1 MKRSSGPEAGRH
13 ELSTTAESKAVVD
26 ALHLGLAVLD
36 GRAII
41 LSANPA
47 FLSLTGLEQAVGLHL
62 LDVLLQNGQRDE
74 ALASELS
81 EGPRHGLRLE
91 TSIHAPGRVAS
102 RVRLTLTHLTDA
114 AHGACL
120 AVLEDVSQDPVAPAP
135 LENDAAFRQ
144 ALLENLPCP
153 VYFKDTAGRY
163 LGCNRAF
170 EEFLGLTRAEIVG
183 RRVEDLAPQDLVE
196 IAREKD
202 SELLAAP
209 GAQSYEACVRYADGS
224 LHDVIFSKATFLS
237 PAGKV
242 AGLVGIM
249 LDMTAQ
255 RRTEAELRN
264 LTSELETQVERRT
277 AHLLAVNTKLKAEIL
292 ERKIAVAALA
302 KAEQKYR
309 SIFENTVEGIFQTTP
324 EGRFINANPAL
335 ARIFGYDSPE
345 QLMREITD
353 AAATYVIPERRTEF
367 MRLLHKD
374 SSVAGLESQVR
385 RRDGA
390 LIWISENARI
400 VRDKDGNIAFYEGT
414 LVDVTERRQAQ
425 DELARRSFRDTLTGL
440 ANKALFM
447 DRLTQV
453 MTRAKRSRDYRYA
466 VLFLDLDRFKVVNES
481 LGHSRGDKLLRI
493 IARKLTLE
501 LRGNDSVARFGGDEF
516 AVLLDDL
523 NAPRQAINVAKRIR
537 EALSTPV
544 TIDEHEVFTSASIG
558 VVLGSEHDTSAEQIL
573 RDADIAMNRAK
584 KAGKSQF
591 KIFSSQMHAQAMR
604 LLNLE
609 GDLRRALGRGEF
621 LLHYQPI
628 VSLADG
634 RLTGFEALVRW
645 LHPGKGLIPPA
656 DFIALAEETGLILP
670 LGAWVLD
677 QACGQLSRW
686 HERAPDR
693 NLTMSVNLSAAQI
706 NHANLVDQVERTLRK
721 SGLPPQSLKLE
732 ITESV
737 VMQNAEAASSLLK
750 QLRDLSVRLSIDDF
764 GTGYSSLS
772 YLNRFPVDTLKI
784 DRSFVSGM
792 ADQAENLGIVQS
804 VVGLAHTLGMDVV
817 AEGVETPE
825 QMDSL
830 KGLDCEFAQGYLFSR
845 PVDVANAG
853 HLLDTYAAW

>member
-1 MKRSSGPEAGRH
+1 MARSKGPRH
-13 ELSTTAESKAVVD
+13 FSQAESANTVDSTAVID
-26 ALHLGLAVLD
+26 ALHFGLAVLD
-36 GRAII
+36 SQATI

-47 FLSLTGLEQAVGLHL
+47 FLSLASLEQAQGLRL
-62 LDVLLQNGQRDE
+62 RE
-74 ALASELS
+74 ALFPNGGGEILAE
-81 EGPRHGLRLE
+81 PRHGLRLE
-91 TSIHAPGRVAS
+91 TELAAPGREPTP
-102 RVRLTLTHLTDA
+102 VRLSITRLADTDEVAYLATLENITRDRTL
-114 AHGACL
+114 L
-120 AVLEDVSQDPVAPAP
+120 YQLEEDVQ
-135 LENDAAFRQ
+135 FRQ
-144 ALLENLPCP
+144 ALMENLPCP
-153 VYFKDTAGRY
+153 VYLKDPAGRFI
-163 LGCNRAF
+163 GCNRAF
-170 EEFLGLTRAEIVG
+170 EEFLGLPRTEIIG
-183 RRVEDLAPQDLVE
+183 RTTEEVAPPDLARISRD
-196 IAREKD
+196 KD
-202 SELLAAP
+202 PELFSHP
-209 GAQSYEACVRYADGS
+209 GSQSYEGCICYADGS
-224 LHDVIFSKATFLS
+224 FHDVIFSKATFCGPS
-237 PAGKV
+237 GEV
-242 AGLVGIM
+242 AGLVGLM
-249 LDMTAQ
+249 LDVS
-255 RRTEAELRN
+255 ELRHTEEQ
-264 LTSELETQVERRT
+264 LRSITSDLEGQVERRT
-277 AHLLAVNTKLKAEIL
+277 THLLAVNTKLKAEIL
-292 ERKIAVAALA
+292 ERKIAVAAVA

-309 SIFENTVEGIFQTTP
+309 SIFENAIEGIFQSTP

-345 QLMREITD
+345 QLMREISD
-353 AAATYVIPERRTEF
+353 AAAMYVAPERRTEF

-374 SSVAGLESQVR
+374 GMVTGLESQIR

-425 DELARRSFRDTLTGL
+425 EELARRSFYDTLTGL
-440 ANKALFM
+440 PNKALFM

-453 MTRAKRSRDYRYA
+453 MTRARRSKDYRYA

-481 LGHSRGDKLLRI
+481 LGHSRGDRLLRNI
-493 IARKLTLE
+493 SRKLTLE

-523 NAPRQAINVAKRIR
+523 TAPRQAIAVAKRIR
-537 EALSTPV
+537 EALSEPV
-544 TIDEHEVFTSASIG
+544 TIEEHEVFTSASIG
-558 VVLGSEHDTSAEQIL
+558 VVLGSEHDTSPEQIL

-609 GDLRRALGRGEF
+609 GDLRRALDRGEF

-645 LHPGKGLIPPA
+645 LHPSRGLIPPA
-656 DFIALAEETGLILP
+656 DFISLAEETGLILP

-677 QACGQLSRW
+677 HACTQLASW
-686 HERAPDR
+686 HEHNPDR
-693 NLTMSVNLSAAQI
+693 GLTMAVNLSAAQI
-706 NHANLVDQVERTLRK
+706 NHANLVDQVDRVLRK
-721 SGLPPQSLKLE
+721 TGLPPQSLKLE

-750 QLRDLSVRLSIDDF
+750 QLRDLSVKLSIDDF

-792 ADQAENLGIVQS
+792 ADQTENLGIVQS
-804 VVGLAHTLGMDVV
+804 VVSLAHTLGMDVV
-817 AEGVETPE
+817 AEGVETAE

-830 KGLDCEFAQGYLFSR
+830 KGLDCEYAQGYLFSR
-845 PVDVANAG
+845 PVDMDNARQ
-853 HLLDTYAAW
+853 LLDTRAAW

>member
-1 MKRSSGPEAGRH
+1 MPRSSGLEVAVREAR
-13 ELSTTAESKAVVD
+13 STAVDAAAVID
-26 ALHLGLAVLD
+26 ALHVGLAVLD
-36 GRAII
+36 SRASI

-47 FLSLTGLEQAVGLHL
+47 FHSLTGLEHATGLHL
-62 LDVLLQNGQRDE
+62 CDALFPGGGMQELQD
-74 ALASELS
+74 S
-81 EGPRHGLRLE
+81 GPRHGMRLE
-91 TSIHAPGRVAS
+91 TSIAVPGRDPV
-102 RVRLTLTHLTDA
+102 RVRLTLTRLSDRSPETY
-114 AHGACL
+114 L
-120 AVLEDVSQDPVAPAP
+120 ATLEDITQDCSA
-135 LENDAAFRQ
+135 Q
-144 ALLENLPCP
+144 A
-153 VYFKDTAGRY
+153 R
-163 LGCNRAF
+163 
-170 EEFLGLTRAEIVG
+170 
-183 RRVEDLAPQDLVE
+183 LAD
-196 IAREKD
+196 
-202 SELLAAP
+202 
-209 GAQSYEACVRYADGS
+209 
-224 LHDVIFSKATFLS
+224 
-237 PAGKV
+237 
-242 AGLVGIM
+242 
-249 LDMTAQ
+249 
-255 RRTEAELRN
+255 
-264 LTSELETQVERRT
+264 LETQVERRT
-277 AHLLAVNTKLKAEIL
+277 AHLLAVNTKLKAEIT

-309 SIFENTVEGIFQTTP
+309 SIFENAMEGIYQSTP
-324 EGRFINANPAL
+324 GGRFINANPAL
-335 ARIFGYDSPE
+335 ARIFGYESPE
-345 QLMREITD
+345 QLMREVAD
-353 AAATYVIPERRTEF
+353 AAALYAESDRRTEF
-367 MRLLHKD
+367 LRLMHKD
-374 SSVAGLESQVR
+374 GTVGNLESQVR

-390 LIWISENARI
+390 LIWISENARA

-414 LVDVTERRQAQ
+414 LEDVTARRQAQ
-425 DELARRSFRDTLTGL
+425 DELARRSFYDNLTGL

-453 MTRAKRSRDYRYA
+453 LTRARRSKDYRYA

-481 LGHSRGDKLLRI
+481 LGHSRGDKLLRN

-523 NAPRQAINVAKRIR
+523 TAPRQAIGVAKRIR
-537 EALSTPV
+537 EALSEPV
-544 TIDEHEVFTSASIG
+544 SIDEHEVFTSASIG
-558 VVLGSEHDTSAEQIL
+558 VVLGSEHDTSSEQIL

-609 GDLRRALGRGEF
+609 GDLRRALDRGEF

-645 LHPGKGLIPPA
+645 LHPLKGLIPPV
-656 DFIALAEETGLILP
+656 DFISLAEETGLILP
-670 LGAWVLD
+670 LGSWVLD
-677 QACGQLSRW
+677 QACTQLARW
-686 HERAPDR
+686 NQKNPDR
-693 NLTMSVNLSAAQI
+693 GLTMSVNLSAAQI

-721 SGLPPQSLKLE
+721 TGLPAQSLKLE

-804 VVGLAHTLGMDVV
+804 VVSLAHTLGMDVV

-845 PVDVANAG
+845 PVDVGSAG
-853 HLLDTYAAW
+853 VLLDTRAAW

>member
-1 MKRSSGPEAGRH
+1 MPHAIVPEVSLH
-13 ELSTTAESKAVVD
+13 ERNSAAVDAAAVID
-26 ALHLGLAVLD
+26 ALHFGLAVLD
-36 GRAII
+36 SRAYI

-47 FLSLTGLEQAVGLHL
+47 FLSLAGLEQAQGLHMCDAL
-62 LDVLLQNGQRDE
+62 FPGGGQEELR
-74 ALASELS
+74 AS
-81 EGPRHGLRLE
+81 GMRHGLRLDLFLA
-91 TSIHAPGRVAS
+91 TPGRDTT
-102 RVRLTLTHLTDA
+102 RVRLTITRLSDSA
-114 AHGACL
+114 QEAYL
-120 AVLEDVSQDPVAPAP
+120 ASLEDITQDRGSLARLEDDVVS
-135 LENDAAFRQ
+135 RQ
-144 ALLENLPCP
+144 ALMENLPCP
-153 VYFKDTAGRY
+153 VYLKDPAGAFI
-163 LGCNRAF
+163 GCNRAF
-170 EEFLGLTRAEIVG
+170 EEFLGLSRAEIIG
-183 RRVEDLAPQDLVE
+183 RSSEEVSPGDLADLS
-196 IAREKD
+196 RDKD
-202 SELLAAP
+202 NELFANP
-209 GAQSYEACVRYADGS
+209 GSQSYEACVRYADGS
-224 LHDVIFSKATFLS
+224 FHAVVFSKATF
-237 PAGKV
+237 PGPNGAV
-242 AGLVGIM
+242 AGLVGLM
-249 LDMTAQ
+249 LDVTEL
-255 RRTEAELRN
+255 RRTEEKLRSI
-264 LTSELETQVERRT
+264 TSELETQVERRT
-277 AHLLAVNTKLKAEIL
+277 AHLLAVNTKLKAEIT

-302 KAEQKYR
+302 KAEQKFR
-309 SIFENTVEGIFQTTP
+309 SIFENAMEGIYQSTP

-335 ARIFGYDSPE
+335 ARIFGYESPE
-345 QLMREITD
+345 HLIREITD
-353 AAATYVIPERRTEF
+353 ASSMYADPDRRTEF
-367 MRLLHKD
+367 MRLMHKD
-374 SSVAGLESQVR
+374 GLVSGLESQIR

-390 LIWISENARI
+390 LIWISENARA
-400 VRDKDGNIAFYEGT
+400 VRDKDGNISFYEGT
-414 LVDVTERRQAQ
+414 LEDVTERRLAQ
-425 DELARRSFRDTLTGL
+425 DELARRSFYDTLTGL

-453 MTRAKRSRDYRYA
+453 MTRARRSRDYRYA

-481 LGHSRGDKLLRI
+481 LGHSRGDKLLRN

-523 NAPRQAINVAKRIR
+523 TAPRQAINVAKRIR
-537 EALSTPV
+537 EALSEPV
-544 TIDEHEVFTSASIG
+544 TIDEHQVFTSASIG

-573 RDADIAMNRAK
+573 RDVDIAMNRAK

-609 GDLRRALGRGEF
+609 GDLRRALDRGEF

-645 LHPGKGLIPPA
+645 LHPQKGLIPPS
-656 DFIALAEETGLILP
+656 DFISLAEETGLILP
-670 LGAWVLD
+670 LGSWVLD
-677 QACGQLSRW
+677 QACHQLARW
-686 HERAPDR
+686 NDKNPERG
-693 NLTMSVNLSAAQI
+693 LTMAVNLSATQI

-721 SGLPPQSLKLE
+721 TGLPPQSLKLE

-750 QLRDLSVRLSIDDF
+750 QLRDLSVKLSIDDF

-804 VVGLAHTLGMDVV
+804 VVSLAHTLGMDVV

-830 KGLDCEFAQGYLFSR
+830 KGLDCEFAQGYFFSR
-845 PVDVANAG
+845 PVDVANACV
-853 HLLDTYAAW
+853 LLDTRAAW